1 MISKNSL
8 IPAISLLLS
17 AALHAQ
23 QAPSAQKITVRAVL
37 HDPVNPAAELFMPD
51 DAGKIA
57 KLNLVPANLGQAQA
71 TVPVNGALVL
81 YKSAMVDPKNPQA
94 SLAASVKVPQ
104 NLKKAIILIV
114 NAGPNANP
122 PYRMVLIDDSPTGF
136 PKGECRVLNLIPA
149 ETAVEAGEHK
159 LPVKP
164 GAMVAIPTVK
174 KKNEFNMAQTNF
186 YMKEGENWNPFTERQ
201 LQFLD
206 EFRRIFIIHTTP
218 GSNQPFVATIVDT
231 AVAAPPVAPN

>member
-1 MISKNSL
+1 MISKY
-8 IPAISLLLS
+8 SLLL
-17 AALHAQ
+17 AIALLLPAGLDAQ
-23 QAPSAQKITVRAVL
+23 QAPGAQKITVRAVL

-57 KLNLVPANLGQAQA
+57 KLNLVPANLSQAQA
-71 TVPVNGALVL
+71 TVPVNGSLVL

-94 SLAASVKVPQ
+94 SVAASVKVSG
-104 NLKKAIILIV
+104 NIKKAILLIV
-114 NAGPNANP
+114 TAGSNANP
-122 PYRMVLIDDSPTGF
+122 PYRMVLLDDSPSGF

-149 ETAVEAGEHK
+149 DTAVEAGEHK

-164 GAMVAIPTVK
+164 GTLVAVPAVK

-186 YMKEGENWNPFTERQ
+186 YMKEGENWTPITERQ

-231 AVAAPPVAPN
+231 AVAAPPVVPN